1 MCKSVWFQW
10 LGCGGVVMDKP
21 YFRSLFRPEL
31 ESPIFVEGLPGFGNV
46 GKLAARLLIEFT
58 RANVFAEL
66 YSPSFPDYVI
76 VNSDGIC
83 RPPRYEFYAASLG
96 NTNFII
102 LTGDAQPSRDDIVA
116 HYTLCDEI
124 LDFVEPYGC
133 KLIVTLGGVPTPR
146 PAGEVY
152 VAATSEELGVE
163 TMEKGAV
170 IYGGG
175 RIVGA
180 TGLMLG
186 LAKNRGWQ
194 GVSLLGSTTG
204 LKNDKESAF
213 AVFKLLTKMVGA
225 EARSGL

>member
-1 MCKSVWFQW
+1 
-10 LGCGGVVMDKP
+10 MDKP

-31 ESPIFVEGLPGFGNV
+31 ENPIFVEGLPGFGNV

-58 RANVFAEL
+58 RAGVFAEL

-76 VNSDGIC
+76 VNSDGMC
-83 RPPRYEFYAASLG
+83 RPPRYEFYTASLG
-96 NTNFII
+96 KTNFII

-124 LDFVEPYGC
+124 LDFVEQHGC
-133 KLIVTLGGVPTPR
+133 NYIVTLGGVPTPR

-152 VAATSEELGVE
+152 VAATSEELAVE

-175 RIVGA
+175 RIIGA

-194 GVSLLGSTTG
+194 GVGLLGATTG
-204 LKNDKESAF
+204 LKNDKEAAF
-213 AVFKLLTKMVGA
+213 AVFKFLMKMVGA
-225 EARSGL
+225 ETRSGL

>member
-1 MCKSVWFQW
+1 MV
-10 LGCGGVVMDKP
+10 GAVMDKP

-31 ESPIFVEGLPGFGNV
+31 ENPIFVEGLPGFGNV
-46 GKLAARLLIEFT
+46 GKIAARLLIEFT

-83 RPPRYEFYAASLG
+83 RPPRYEFSTASLG
-96 NTNFII
+96 KTNFII
-102 LTGDAQPSRDDIVA
+102 LTGDAQPSRDDIVT

-124 LDFVEPYGC
+124 LDFVEQYGC
-133 KLIVTLGGVPTPR
+133 KFIVTLGGVPTPR

-152 VAATSEELGVE
+152 VAATSEELAVE

-194 GVSLLGSTTG
+194 GVSLLGATAG
-204 LKNDKESAF
+204 LKNDKEAAF
-213 AVFKLLTKMVGA
+213 TVFKFLMKMVGA
-225 EARSGL
+225 EAGSRL